1 MRIMGKGQVWNN
13 GRARDPPLLR
23 CARAC
28 LLLFFA
34 RRACCY
40 LFRWFT
46 FSLVLK
52 QDLELDDFIYG
63 PRELLI
69 KFVEE
74 NYPLLPK
81 PDSLPVDDL
90 KLDSLVVGRRGL
102 GMLKSETAR
111 RIVKET
117 ARKNEYHRR
126 SLAASLVQGVYV
138 LERDR
143 QENRQGPHALAS

>member
-1 MRIMGKGQVWNN
+1 MHAAAACV
-13 GRARDPPLLR
+13 
-23 CARAC
+23 RAC
-28 LLLFFA
+28 Y
-34 RRACCY
+34 Y
-40 LFRWFT
+40 LFCWFT

-81 PDSLPVDDL
+81 PDSLLAFVTPHGIFNYTLNLNLPFLLYALVTGEVDDL
-90 KLDSLVVGRRGL
+90 KLDSLVVGSRGL
-102 GMLKSETAR
+102 GMLK
-111 RIVKET
+111 
-117 ARKNEYHRR
+117 RKNEHHRR
-126 SLAASLVQGVYV
+126 RSERQLGPVCV

-143 QENRQGPHALAS
+143 QRIVEGPHALAS